1 MNKKN
6 NYVVCFTAYR
16 ECASECAHDAEI
28 EMIKMITHE
37 LTHRNVE
44 DVFDREVRSK
54 ELHDIIVKGRE
65 YDSRGIKRKWLQTG
79 L

>member
-1 MNKKN
+1 
-6 NYVVCFTAYR
+6 
-16 ECASECAHDAEI
+16 
-28 EMIKMITHE
+28 MIKMITHE